1 MALVELKNVSYAYA
15 NGFLAVDGVSFCVE
29 AGENLAIVGQNGAG
43 KTTTVKMLNGL
54 IKPSKGEVLI
64 EGEPTRAFTT
74 AQMAR
79 KVGYVFQ
86 NPDDQIFNSTVY
98 KEMEY
103 GLKRMKIMPEER
115 KRRILDAAELTGMTE
130 YLEENPY
137 DLSLAVRKFVTIA
150 LVIATDCQV
159 LVFDEPTAGQ
169 DLDGLKRL
177 GLLNRELTKRGK
189 ALITITHDMEF
200 VAENFERLIV
210 MCQKKVLA
218 DGRTEDLF
226 YRKDLL
232 EQAGLKQPCIV
243 TLAGEA
249 GMSERTLET
258 EAVGNCL
265 LNERRFSL
273 PSERNHV

>member
-1 MALVELKNVSYAYA
+1 MALAELKNVSYAYT
-15 NGFLAVDGVSFCVE
+15 NGFLAVDGVSFSVE

-54 IKPSKGEVLI
+54 IKPVKGEVLI
-64 EGEPTRAFTT
+64 EGQPTGAFTT

-103 GLKRMKIMPEER
+103 GLKRMKIPPEER
-115 KRRILDAAELTGMTE
+115 KRRILDAAKLTGMTE

-169 DLDGLKRL
+169 DLGGLKQLKR
-177 GLLNRELTKRGK
+177 LNRELTDRGK

-200 VAENFERLIV
+200 AAENFERVIV
-210 MCQKKVLA
+210 MCRKKVLA
-218 DGRTEDLF
+218 DGRTEDIF
-226 YRKDLL
+226 YRKDLMEL
-232 EQAGLKQPCIV
+232 ARLKQPCIV
-243 TLAGEA
+243 ELASRI
-249 GMSERTLET
+249 GMRERTLEA
-258 EAVGNCL
+258 EAVGRFL
-265 LNERRFSL
+265 LDEKGVNEVSR
-273 PSERNHV
+273 

>member
-1 MALVELKNVSYAYA
+1 MALAELKNVSYAYT
-15 NGFLAVDGVSFCVE
+15 NGFLAVDGVSFSVE

-54 IKPSKGEVLI
+54 IKPVKGEVLI
-64 EGEPTRAFTT
+64 EGQPTGAFTT

-103 GLKRMKIMPEER
+103 GLKRMKIPPEER
-115 KRRILDAAELTGMTE
+115 KRRILDAAKLTGMTE

-169 DLDGLKRL
+169 DLGGLKQLKR
-177 GLLNRELTKRGK
+177 LNRELTDRGK

-200 VAENFERLIV
+200 AAENFERVIV
-210 MCQKKVLA
+210 MCRKKVLA
-218 DGRTEDLF
+218 DGRTEDIF
-226 YRKDLL
+226 YRKDLMEL
-232 EQAGLKQPCIV
+232 AGLKQPCIV
-243 TLAGEA
+243 ELASRI
-249 GMSERTLET
+249 GMRERTLEA
-258 EAVGNCL
+258 EAVGRFL
-265 LNERRFSL
+265 LNEKRG
-273 PSERNHV
+273 E

>member
-54 IKPSKGEVLI
+54 IKPSSGEVLI
-64 EGEPTRAFTT
+64 EGETTRAFTT

-130 YLEENPY
+130 YLKENPY

-177 GLLNRELTKRGK
+177 GMLNRELTKRGK

-200 VAENFERLIV
+200 VAENFERLII

-218 DGRTEDLF
+218 DGRTRDLF

-243 TLAGEA
+243 TLAEEA

-258 EAVGNCL
+258 ETVGNYL
-265 LNERRFSL
+265 LGGEGG
-273 PSERNHV
+273 

>member
-1 MALVELKNVSYAYA
+1 MALAELKNVSYAYT
-15 NGFLAVDGVSFCVE
+15 NGFLAVDGVSFSVE

-54 IKPSKGEVLI
+54 IKPVKGEVLI
-64 EGEPTRAFTT
+64 EGQPTGAFTT

-103 GLKRMKIMPEER
+103 GLKRMKIPPEER
-115 KRRILDAAELTGMTE
+115 KRRILDAAKLTGMTE

-169 DLDGLKRL
+169 DLGGLKQLKR
-177 GLLNRELTKRGK
+177 LNRELTDRGK

-200 VAENFERLIV
+200 AAENFERVIV
-210 MCQKKVLA
+210 MCRKKVLA
-218 DGRTEDLF
+218 DGRTEDIF
-226 YRKDLL
+226 YRKDLMEL
-232 EQAGLKQPCIV
+232 ARLKQPCIV
-243 TLAGEA
+243 ELASRI
-249 GMSERTLET
+249 GMGDRTLEA
-258 EAVGNCL
+258 EAVGRFL
-265 LNERRFSL
+265 LDEKGVNEVSR
-273 PSERNHV
+273 

>member
-258 EAVGNCL
+258 EVVGNCL
-265 LNERRFSL
+265 LN
-273 PSERNHV
+273 